1 MAPAVSVPLA
11 WRCSAWDDGLISP
24 LSPPQ
29 TTVTAT
35 AGNPASDPD
44 ASGTASPVS
53 AAAAPAAA
61 AAPGP
66 EPGLSAVPDPSPEL
80 LQRASLLRRSAL
92 ALGQLNDGP
101 RRQAVE
107 AMATALEAAA
117 DTILAANRA
126 DLEAAARE
134 DLAAALVARLK
145 LDPPKLAAAIAG
157 VRQVAALP
165 DPLGRRQLH
174 TELDQGLVLERISV
188 PLGVL
193 GVIFEARPDA
203 VMQIGSLAIRSGNGA
218 LLKGGREARRSC
230 EAILVALRRGLQN
243 SAVDPGCL
251 ELLTSRQESLAL
263 LRLDG
268 LVDLIIPRGSN
279 ALVRFI
285 QDHTRI
291 PVLGHADGICH
302 LYVDRAADPDQAL
315 RIALDSKTQY
325 PAACNAIE
333 TLLVHRDIAARFLPQ
348 AIAAFTAAGVELRG
362 DAAACGFGVA
372 RPATEQ
378 DWGWEYSDLILSVRV
393 VDDLEMALEHIR
405 RYGSRHTDAICT
417 TDAATAERFL
427 AAVDSAGV
435 YHNCSTRFADGF
447 RYGFGAEV
455 GISTQTLPP
464 RGPVGLEGLV
474 TYRYRLR
481 GAGHIAADY
490 VSGERSFRHHPLP
503 LEQP

>member
-1 MAPAVSVPLA
+1 MNRLRPARAIP
-11 WRCSAWDDGLISP
+11 DPGPTDPGLSF
-24 LSPPQ
+24 Q
-29 TTVTAT
+29 
-35 AGNPASDPD
+35 
-44 ASGTASPVS
+44 
-53 AAAAPAAA
+53 PAAA
-61 AAPGP
+61 AAPP
-66 EPGLSAVPDPSPEL
+66 VPPPLQAPPSLSMSSAASPTISPSIARSGDASGESPVAAVPDPSPEL
-80 LQRASLLRRSAL
+80 LQRATAVRRA
-92 ALGQLNDGP
+92 AMDLGQRSDAE
-101 RRQAVE
+101 RRHALE
-107 AMATALEAAA
+107 AMAEALAA
-117 DTILAANRA
+117 DAEAILAANAA
-126 DLEAAARE
+126 DLQAAADE
-134 DLAAALVARLK
+134 GLAPALVARLK
-145 LDPPKLAAAIAG
+145 LDAAKLSGAIEG

-174 TELDQGLVLERISV
+174 TELDSGLVLERMSV

-203 VMQIGSLAIRSGNGA
+203 VMQIASLAIRSGNGA
-218 LLKGGREARRSC
+218 LLKGGREASRSC
-230 EAILVALRRGLQN
+230 AAILNALKRGLEGT
-243 SAVDPGCL
+243 AVDPSCL

-263 LRLDG
+263 LKLDG

-285 QDHTRI
+285 QDNTRI

-302 LYVDRAADPDQAL
+302 LYVDAAADLQQAL

-333 TLLVHRDIAARFLPQ
+333 TLLLHRSIAPAFLRE
-348 AIAAFTAAGVELRG
+348 AIAAFAAAGVELRG
-362 DAAACGFGVA
+362 DAEACALGVPHPAA
-372 RPATEQ
+372 EE
-378 DWGWEYSDLILSVRV
+378 DWSTEYSDLILSVKV
-393 VDDLEMALEHIR
+393 VDDLEAALAHIG

-417 TDAATAERFL
+417 TDERAAERFL

-435 YHNCSTRFADGF
+435 YLNCSTRFADGF

-481 GAGHIAADY
+481 GEGHIAADY
-490 VSGERSFRHHPLP
+490 ASGERRFTHRALP
-503 LEQP
+503 L